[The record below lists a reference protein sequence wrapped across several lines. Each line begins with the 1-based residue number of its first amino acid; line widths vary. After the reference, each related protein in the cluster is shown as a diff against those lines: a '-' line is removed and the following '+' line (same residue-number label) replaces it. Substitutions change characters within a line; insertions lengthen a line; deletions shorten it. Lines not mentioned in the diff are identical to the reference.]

1 MGFKC
6 GIVGLPNVGK
16 STLFNAI
23 TASEQAAAA
32 NYPFCTIEPNVGMVP
47 VPDPRLDRL
56 VALVKPV
63 KTIPAMMQFVDI
75 AGLVKGAATGE
86 GLGNKFLTHIR
97 DVEAIAQVVRCFE
110 DPDVIH
116 VSGTVDPLRDIEVIE
131 TELALKDLEQVDA
144 KIAKLAASVRS
155 GTADKKTP
163 VQIEFFTK
171 LKAHMDK
178 GKGARHFP
186 MNEEELSW
194 IEDMRMLTAKKVMY
208 VANVGEADLPKGN
221 KYSDAVIKH
230 AAGEGAPCVIISG
243 KIEAEIALLPAV
255 ERKDFLEGLGL
266 TRSGLDDLIR
276 AGYTLLGLRTY
287 FTAGVKEVRAWTIHA
302 GDTAPKA
309 AGKIHSDFERGFISA
324 ETIAYADFDQFNGEQ
339 GAKAKGKMRTEGK
352 EYVVADGDVL
362 LFRFNV

>member
-56 VALVKPV
+56 VALAKPA

-75 AGLVKGAATGE
+75 AGLVKGAAAGE

-116 VSGTVDPLRDIEVIE
+116 VSGAVDPLRDIEVIE
-131 TELALKDLEQVDA
+131 TELALKDLESADA
-144 KIAKLAASVRS
+144 RIEKLEKAVKS
-155 GTADKKTP
+155 GTADKKGP
-163 VQIEFFTK
+163 AQLEFFRR
-171 LKAHMDK
+171 LRAHLDQ
-178 GKGARHFP
+178 GKGARRLA
-186 MNEEELSW
+186 MNDDEAAQVEEL
-194 IEDMRMLTAKKVMY
+194 RLLTAKKVMY
-208 VANVGEADLPKGN
+208 VANVGEKDLPGGN
-221 KYSDAVIKH
+221 AHSDAVKKY
-230 AAGEGAPCVIISG
+230 AAAEGAPCVVISG
-243 KIEAEIALLPAV
+243 KIEAEIAMLPAA
-255 ERKDFLEGLGL
+255 ERRDFLEGLGL
-266 TRSGLDDLIR
+266 KRSGLDELIQ
-276 AGYTLLGLRTY
+276 AGYQLLGLRTY
-287 FTAGVKEVRAWTIHA
+287 FTAGPKEVRAWTIHA
-302 GDTAPKA
+302 GDTAPVA
-309 AGKIHSDFERGFISA
+309 AGKIHSDFERGFICA
-324 ETIAYADFDQFNGEQ
+324 ETIAFADYDACGGELP
-339 GAKAKGKMRTEGK
+339 AKNKGKMRTEGK
-352 EYVVADGDVL
+352 EYVVQDGDVM